1 MSCVSGLA
9 NFTSNLCV
17 NYDAE
22 VTKWK
27 AAFPTPDTIRC
38 TTALDCNSVGV
49 YIAGCVC
56 GSAQTGALPYCK
68 LGLAPNAGNALQIAE
83 MKQNGLYEMA
93 GSTCE
98 NVEPA
103 DVTTISNSDY
113 CFINY
118 KSTWLAA
125 ACPIYTSFFANSYQ
139 CYDQTQGICN
149 GASAI
154 KSSVVVTMIV
164 AIVAFFTTQ

>member
-1 MSCVSGLA
+1 LA
-9 NFTSNLCV
+9 NITSNLCV

-38 TTALDCNSVGV
+38 TNALDCNSVGV

-68 LGLAPNAGNALQIAE
+68 LGLAPNAGNAITIAN
-83 MKQNGLYEMA
+83 MKQNGIYEMA

-98 NVEPA
+98 NVGPLAVE
-103 DVTTISNSDY
+103 TINNGDY
-113 CFINY
+113 CFSTY

-125 ACPIYTSFFANSYQ
+125 ACPVYTNLFSTGYQ

-149 GASAI
+149 AASAI